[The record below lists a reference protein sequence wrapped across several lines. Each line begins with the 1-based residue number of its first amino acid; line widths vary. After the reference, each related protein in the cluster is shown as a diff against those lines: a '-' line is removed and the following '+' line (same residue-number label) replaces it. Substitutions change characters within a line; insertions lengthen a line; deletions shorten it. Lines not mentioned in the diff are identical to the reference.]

1 MLSSLQIE
9 NFKGIKSGTI
19 SNLSQVN
26 VLVGRNNSGKSTVL
40 DALLLMRCAFDDEDY
55 LGRLALQPALDR
67 KTGDNKV
74 EGFSEL
80 AYLMN
85 TQEPITI
92 RAGLS
97 DSELAVVQERSV
109 GPSSLTSRLWLESP
123 DGMAEPEVFSLVGFS
138 GARFGNNSSWR
149 WLERQVGAKTANFVS
164 NAHLLDSSSIRTPI
178 LEILWERMVI
188 GKRLDLALRDMI
200 NDIYKLKVEG
210 FNLMPFGGRS
220 RLVAL
225 LPEGGV
231 AVDWLGD
238 GVRYAL
244 NILALGML
252 LERTILMVEEPET
265 HQHPDALKL
274 LTQTLFELARRQDLQ
289 LFLTTHSWEFM
300 SYAIDVAK
308 EKDVE
313 LLFHHLHLDAYGN
326 LDARAIS
333 QPDTEL
339 LMDIGHD
346 IRSNY
351 KYIGVE

>member
-1 MLSSLQIE
+1 M
-9 NFKGIKSGTI
+9 
-19 SNLSQVN
+19 
-26 VLVGRNNSGKSTVL
+26 
-40 DALLLMRCAFDDEDY
+40 
-55 LGRLALQPALDR
+55 
-67 KTGDNKV
+67 
-74 EGFSEL
+74 
-80 AYLMN
+80 
-85 TQEPITI
+85 
-92 RAGLS
+92 
-97 DSELAVVQERSV
+97 ERH
-109 GPSSLTSRLWLESP
+109 
-123 DGMAEPEVFSLVGFS
+123 A
-138 GARFGNNSSWR
+138 
-149 WLERQVGAKTANFVS
+149 GAKTANFVS

-178 LEILWERMVI
+178 LEMLWERMVI
-188 GKRLDLALRDMI
+188 GKRRDLALRDMI

-210 FNLMPFGGRS
+210 FNLMPFGGRA

-252 LERTILMVEEPET
+252 LEGTILMVEEPET
-265 HQHPDALKL
+265 HQHPESLKF
-274 LTQTLFELARRQDLQ
+274 LTRTLFELAKQQDLQ

-300 SYAIDVAK
+300 SYAIDAAK
-308 EKDVE
+308 EKGVE
-313 LLFHHLHLDAYGN
+313 LVFHHLYLDAHGN